1 MVGEMK
7 SEHIERRGRYLKGCL
22 GLLLLLGLGPW
33 VSWDAAADPLAV
45 QAARAERQAFEA
57 FAAELLE
64 QIDDSDESF
73 LGEARLGI
81 AIWPFSDKTS
91 PLPAEVANEYNA
103 KLLAAL
109 VRRSGARHRFVARE
123 TLGALVEE
131 VRELHG
137 DEDELDAALS
147 ALLETAQAEV
157 LVVGK
162 LRIAGD
168 ETAVASYR
176 AVKVADGTIIAASTP
191 RPVPVPAHS
200 FLASRPEAKGVEG
213 MAELDRDGL
222 ALPDGKFASTGMP
235 SPAPDPRTI
244 ESVQRDLRSLGY
256 DPGPIDGR
264 LGPLTV
270 SAIRAYQA
278 NIGTMADG
286 RITAGLVDSLR
297 RSAEAK
303 AAARP
308 AAIEWPRPRKTVV
321 GYDPRRPYCREYQR
335 AVWIGGRRSEVYGTA
350 CLQPDGS
357 WQIVD

>member
-1 MVGEMK
+1 MAGEMK
-7 SEHIERRGRYLKGCL
+7 AELDSRRGRCLRGCL
-22 GLLLLLGLGPW
+22 GLLLLLGLSPW
-33 VSWDAAADPLAV
+33 PTWNAVADPS
-45 QAARAERQAFEA
+45 AAPTTRAERETFEA

-64 QIDDSDESF
+64 QIDDSDDAVPR
-73 LGEARLGI
+73 GRKLGI
-81 AIWPFSDKTS
+81 AIWPFSEKTV

-109 VRRSGARHRFVARE
+109 VRRGGTRHRFVARE
-123 TLGALVEE
+123 TLGALVNE

-147 ALLETAQAEV
+147 ALLKTAQAEV
-157 LVVGK
+157 LIVGK

-168 ETAVASYR
+168 ATAVASYR
-176 AVKVADGTIIAASTP
+176 AVRVEDGTIVAATAP
-191 RPVPVPAHS
+191 RPVPLPAQSYLASKAETAPPGGTIASSEAPGLRPAPEVPA
-200 FLASRPEAKGVEG
+200 A
-213 MAELDRDGL
+213 
-222 ALPDGKFASTGMP
+222 
-235 SPAPDPRTI
+235 APDPRTI
-244 ESVQRDLRSLGY
+244 ESLQEDLRSLGY
-256 DPGPIDGR
+256 DPGPIDGK
-264 LGPLTV
+264 LGPRTL

-278 NIGTMADG
+278 NTGGRADG
-286 RITAGLVDSLR
+286 RVTAGLVDSLR

-308 AAIEWPRPRKTVV
+308 ATAGPVRAGRAVV

-335 AVWIGGRRSEVYGTA
+335 AVWIGGRKSEVYGTA

>member
-1 MVGEMK
+1 MAGEMK
-7 SEHIERRGRYLKGCL
+7 SVPNNHRGRSLKGCL
-22 GLLLLLGLGPW
+22 GLLLLLGLSPW
-33 VSWDAAADPLAV
+33 ASWDAAADPYAAR
-45 QAARAERQAFEA
+45 AARAEREAFEA

-64 QIDDSDESF
+64 QIDDSDDTF
-73 LGEARLGI
+73 LREGRLGI

-109 VRRSGARHRFVARE
+109 VRRGGARHRFVARE
-123 TLGALVEE
+123 TLGVLVEE

-147 ALLETAQAEV
+147 ALLKTAQADV

-200 FLASRPEAKGVEG
+200 YLASRPEAIEVEG
-213 MAELDRDGL
+213 MAELDPGDL
-222 ALPDGKFASTGMP
+222 ALPDGKIASTGVP
-235 SPAPDPRTI
+235 SSAPDPRTI
-244 ESVQRDLRSLGY
+244 ESVQSDLRSLGY

-264 LGPLTV
+264 LGRRTI

-278 NIGTMADG
+278 NSGARADG
-286 RITAGLVDSLR
+286 RVTAGLVDSLR

-308 AAIEWPRPRKTVV
+308 ADIEWPRHRKTVI

>member
-1 MVGEMK
+1 MAGEMK
-7 SEHIERRGRYLKGCL
+7 AVRNNRRSRCLRGCL
-22 GLLLLLGLGPW
+22 GLLLLLGLSPW
-33 VSWDAAADPLAV
+33 PTWNAAADPSAV
-45 QAARAERQAFEA
+45 QAARAEREAFEA

-64 QIDDSDESF
+64 QIDDSDDAVLRE
-73 LGEARLGI
+73 GRLGI
-81 AIWPFSDKTS
+81 AIWPFSEKTA

-109 VRRSGARHRFVARE
+109 VRRGGTRHRFVARE
-123 TLGALVEE
+123 TLGALVDE

-147 ALLETAQAEV
+147 ALLKTAQAEV
-157 LVVGK
+157 LIVGK

-168 ETAVASYR
+168 DTAVASYR
-176 AVKVADGTIIAASTP
+176 AVKVEDGTIIAATAP

-200 FLASRPEAKGVEG
+200 YLASRPEAKEAEG
-213 MAELDRDGL
+213 LAELDPGDLG
-222 ALPDGKFASTGMP
+222 LPDGKIASSGLP
-235 SPAPDPRTI
+235 SAAPDSRTI

-264 LGPLTV
+264 LGRRTI

-278 NIGTMADG
+278 NSGTSADG
-286 RITAGLVDSLR
+286 RVTAGLVDSLR

-308 AAIEWPRPRKTVV
+308 AAPEWPRPRKTVV

-335 AVWIGGRRSEVYGTA
+335 AVWIGGRRSAVYGTA

>member
-1 MVGEMK
+1 MAGDTM
-7 SEHIERRGRYLKGCL
+7 SELNDRGGRFVKRCL
-22 GLLLLLGLGPW
+22 GLLLLLGLSPW
-33 VSWDAAADPLAV
+33 VSWDAVADPYAV
-45 QAARAERQAFEA
+45 RAARVEREAFEA

-64 QIDDSDESF
+64 QIDDSDDNF
-73 LGEARLGI
+73 MRRGRLGI
-81 AIWPFSDKTS
+81 AIWPFSAKTS

-109 VRRSGARHRFVARE
+109 VRRGGTRHRFVARE

-147 ALLETAQAEV
+147 ALLKTAQAEV
-157 LVVGK
+157 LIVGK

-191 RPVPVPAHS
+191 RPVPVPAHTD
-200 FLASRPEAKGVEG
+200 LASRPEAMRVEG
-213 MAELDRDGL
+213 MAELDPGDL

-235 SPAPDPRTI
+235 PTAPDSRTI
-244 ESVQRDLRSLGY
+244 ESVQKDLRSLGY

-264 LGPLTV
+264 LGPRTI

-278 NIGTMADG
+278 NSGARADG

-303 AAARP
+303 AAAGP
-308 AAIEWPRPRKTVV
+308 SAIEWPRPRKTVA

>member
-1 MVGEMK
+1 MAGEMK
-7 SEHIERRGRYLKGCL
+7 SVPNNRRGRRLKGCL
-22 GLLLLLGLGPW
+22 GLLLLLGLSPS
-33 VSWDAAADPLAV
+33 VSWDASAEPYAV
-45 QAARAERQAFEA
+45 QTVRAERQAFEA

-64 QIDDSDESF
+64 QIDDSDEALLSE
-73 LGEARLGI
+73 GRLGI

-109 VRRSGARHRFVARE
+109 VRRGGARHRFVARE

-147 ALLETAQAEV
+147 ALLKTAQAEV
-157 LVVGK
+157 LIVGK

-191 RPVPVPAHS
+191 RSVPVPAHS
-200 FLASRPEAKGVEG
+200 YPLSRAEAKAAEG
-213 MAELDRDGL
+213 MAELDRGDF
-222 ALPDGKFASTGMP
+222 ALPDGKIASSGLP
-235 SPAPDPRTI
+235 SAAPDSRTI
-244 ESVQRDLRSLGY
+244 ESVQRDLQSLGY

-264 LGPLTV
+264 LGRRTI

-278 NIGTMADG
+278 NSGTSADG
-286 RITAGLVDSLR
+286 RVTAGLVDSLR

-303 AAARP
+303 AAASP
-308 AAIEWPRPRKTVV
+308 AAVEWPSPRKTVA

-335 AVWIGGRRSEVYGTA
+335 AARIGGRKSEVYGTA